1 MVLANTTG
9 TKAMTIS
16 NGPPLLKGNCSG
28 NFETPL
34 SGDDSNGMEL
44 VVLAAKQMSGKV
56 DRQTAKIK
64 ELVGFLDQCFEAQ
77 NSLQILDLENAK
89 KEISDTEIVRR
100 ELEDE
105 LSKIRQNY
113 QQLHADLDSLK
124 KDRIR
129 FESAAH
135 SLEKFKKDIELRES
149 HCISNLEKLSLEAA
163 SLRNS
168 KEENLKLIGENK
180 QLIAELL
187 EKINSNAIDHAS
199 ISAHLTHSQ
208 RTVETQLEE
217 IKSLRESLAAQTIKY
232 ETLSQENMLNH
243 VSMVKERDALQFELS
258 STKQSLADIQATYAQ
273 ALASHALAIT
283 AATQAHTNEMS
294 ALQRTHAA
302 SQAAQDARAASLI
315 DSLRAD
321 WNNERAQLRADADA
335 RISSEIASREA
346 RVRELCEEI
355 VGLRCVIESSRTEV
369 REVERALAD
378 SRALCAA
385 CERELMQSREK
396 VQLLEAQAEMGHSKF
411 EAEIREIRA
420 ENQTLSKKVEALH
433 SSKGLSDS
441 RCNELASNLARIT
454 AVMSEKDN
462 EIAKLQ
468 AEREALQDSVAQFK
482 TSIHQMKIEIESVVE
497 DSAKNLR
504 EINLA
509 HDQEVAKIRAD
520 GEDSKQKL
528 KATHAVEV
536 FRIAEENEAAL
547 EKIGHEWKS
556 KLEEQ
561 IEMKNK
567 ATEEA
572 REQFELKLKSVVLE
586 HERNRIELESTYNH
600 KIAAERESAKRNEC
614 GMHQAQS
621 DTEKRLE
628 EKTKEK
634 EALELKIRTLE
645 EQVAKRLRIHLTP
658 PRITETLQSESTLT
672 TKELSAANMT
682 QATVTATYEL
692 SIAQMT
698 TELNDLHKEIETLSL
713 KLNSAETK
721 ELESRRLAAN
731 LQVSSSVQIPDEES
745 LSRNLSMAEQKS
757 AMEADF
763 REITCRTELA
773 TKSNIAN
780 IKKSHDETISLQ
792 SREFEGKIREFETKN
807 ILLQNQV
814 AQLTLSLQQHQ
825 EQELKH
831 QQQQERLKLLQL
843 QNSVVSNTFVAFDS
857 PRPLTTSEQP
867 TTFQTFTPNGSKRM
881 EKPTPEKFSSTKQPN
896 VLTPSKR
903 LRFEA
908 DAFEI
913 RKSIQNSQEVHDE
926 IVDDPITSP
935 VKIFFKAADFLTF
948 VYTDVWKTSR
958 SNKSEVYAQLAVEGS
973 VKRVGG
979 QGSLK
984 AMRRGGK
991 SKVGASGGRTFIVKD
1006 TAAEGEFDEYE
1017 FRDLDRRHSITQK
1030 LRRSPIDFVP
1040 AESSHTLPIQGANA
1054 SATVTAVDF
1063 NEVSLTVSVQGVDSL
1078 ASFLLEDRPA
1088 HSKVRWINVNTM
1100 SLDVVKILGK
1110 HYGLHPLAIEDVFH
1124 TPQRIKADFYQDH
1137 IYVSML
1143 LPILAH
1149 PASASANESAWE
1161 SRLPAKRTATVSE
1174 LPSLFF
1180 GHDSLLRKS
1189 KSLSKKRLAAL
1200 LRPDAFLNECSLF
1213 LCENGVILSFWETSD
1228 REITDTVLSALAG
1241 SSVRCDPGQSVE
1253 KFVSSIQSSPWDPSR
1268 LTKLRTLCDASL
1280 VMHAIMD
1287 GIVDKYFEL
1296 TQFYDA
1302 QLTVVE
1308 DLVLE
1313 KPKSDYTRALHL
1325 MLKELSALKRRLQPT
1340 ESLLETLREDEFEDE
1355 ILERVRKQ
1363 TGVSTG
1369 RKISF
1374 VTKIYLKDIQDH
1386 CLTVL
1391 DELNALEQ
1399 TAKGLIDLVGQS
1411 MRCGG
1416 IRIMLCLQTFNT
1428 ISHRTENNMK
1438 LLSVVSFIFLPI
1450 TFLAGVFGM
1459 NFTYFP
1465 ELHFDIG
1472 KETQAG
1478 GGRCVLLLG
1487 VLLGDSGVL
1496 RGWVVAD
1503 GAFVRVVKRKMN
1515 ITLREADQG
1524 RRSHRTRH
1532 RRAGEF
1538 GGADAD
1544 DDAAARLCETRWRT
1558 PTPAAAQP
1566 TTCGITAVDF
1576 DAASLAVA
1584 VLADAAALRE
1594 FLQRPRPAA
1603 GSAVRWVNVPSM
1615 CAGALAALKD
1625 AYGLHPLAVEDVFH
1639 APQRIKADLY
1649 QDHLYVSLLLPM
1661 LCRPADSSALPGD
1674 GAGTHTSLLPAPA
1687 VADGNSDVL
1696 PALFS
1701 GHDNLLRKAGAL
1713 PRPGRAALVRPD
1725 AFVNECSLFL
1735 CADGVILSLWE
1746 ANCREITDA
1755 VMNNLAGLSPGS
1767 SANETLEDF
1776 VARVRACDADPA
1788 RLTKLRRK
1796 CDASLVMH
1804 ALMDGIVDKYFEL
1817 TKFYDE
1823 QLTVMEELVLEKP
1836 KAGYTRA
1843 LHLILKEL
1851 STLKRR
1857 LQPTENLVRT
1867 LRDDNKQDHCM
1878 TVVEE
1883 LNALEQWAS
1892 GLIDLTF
1899 NTVSH
1904 RTENS
1909 MKLLSVISF
1918 IFLPITFVAGVFG

>member
-1 MVLANTTG
+1 
-9 TKAMTIS
+9 
-16 NGPPLLKGNCSG
+16 
-28 NFETPL
+28 
-34 SGDDSNGMEL
+34 MEL

-124 KDRIR
+124 K
-129 FESAAH
+129 EY
-135 SLEKFKKDIELRES
+135 
-149 HCISNLEKLSLEAA
+149 
-163 SLRNS
+163 NS
-168 KEENLKLIGENK
+168 FRKEENLKLIGENK

-294 ALQRTHAA
+294 ALQQTHAA

-572 REQFELKLKSVVLE
+572 REQFELKLKSVVHE

-645 EQVAKRLRIHLTP
+645 EQ
-658 PRITETLQSESTLT
+658 TLQSESTLT

-731 LQVSSSVQIPDEES
+731 LQESVSVFEKK
-745 LSRNLSMAEQKS
+745 MAEQKS

-1040 AESSHTLPIQGANA
+1040 AESSHTLPIQSANA

-1078 ASFLLEDRPA
+1078 ASFLVEDRPA

-1399 TAKGLIDLVGQS
+1399 TAKGLIDL
-1411 MRCGG
+1411 
-1416 IRIMLCLQTFNT
+1416 TFNT

-1472 KETQAG
+1472 KETS
-1478 GGRCVLLLG
+1478 RCVLLLG

-1503 GAFVRVVKRKMN
+1503 GAFVRVVKRRMN

-1558 PTPAAAQP
+1558 PTPTAAQP

-1603 GSAVRWVNVPSM
+1603 GSAVRWVNVPSV

-1836 KAGYTRA
+1836 KAGYTRGTVAAGGASTPHSEGA
-1843 LHLILKEL
+1843 LHAEAKVAAHRKSCPHFE
-1851 STLKRR
+1851 RR
-1857 LQPTENLVRT
+1857 
-1867 LRDDNKQDHCM
+1867 
-1878 TVVEE
+1878 
-1883 LNALEQWAS
+1883 
-1892 GLIDLTF
+1892 
-1899 NTVSH
+1899 
-1904 RTENS
+1904 
-1909 MKLLSVISF
+1909 
-1918 IFLPITFVAGVFG
+1918 

>member
-1 MVLANTTG
+1 
-9 TKAMTIS
+9 
-16 NGPPLLKGNCSG
+16 
-28 NFETPL
+28 
-34 SGDDSNGMEL
+34 
-44 VVLAAKQMSGKV
+44 MS
-56 DRQTAKIK
+56 
-64 ELVGFLDQCFEAQ
+64 AQ

-294 ALQRTHAA
+294 ALQQTHAA

-572 REQFELKLKSVVLE
+572 REQFELKLKSVVHE

-645 EQVAKRLRIHLTP
+645 EQ
-658 PRITETLQSESTLT
+658 TLQSESTLT

-731 LQVSSSVQIPDEES
+731 LQTTDHLGTTNDFSNVHTKWQ
-745 LSRNLSMAEQKS
+745 QK
-757 AMEADF
+757 D
-763 REITCRTELA
+763 
-773 TKSNIAN
+773 
-780 IKKSHDETISLQ
+780 
-792 SREFEGKIREFETKN
+792 GK
-807 ILLQNQV
+807 
-814 AQLTLSLQQHQ
+814 
-825 EQELKH
+825 
-831 QQQQERLKLLQL
+831 
-843 QNSVVSNTFVAFDS
+843 
-857 PRPLTTSEQP
+857 
-867 TTFQTFTPNGSKRM
+867 GC
-881 EKPTPEKFSSTKQPN
+881 STKQPN

-958 SNKSEVYAQLAVEGS
+958 RKALGQNVVEIM
-973 VKRVGG
+973 K
-979 QGSLK
+979 
-984 AMRRGGK
+984 
-991 SKVGASGGRTFIVKD
+991 
-1006 TAAEGEFDEYE
+1006 
-1017 FRDLDRRHSITQK
+1017 DLDRRHSITQK

-1040 AESSHTLPIQGANA
+1040 AESSHTLPIQSANA

-1078 ASFLLEDRPA
+1078 ASFLVEDRPA

-1313 KPKSDYTRALHL
+1313 KPKSDYTRGDKSSPVRERAGAP
-1325 MLKELSALKRRLQPT
+1325 SADGK
-1340 ESLLETLREDEFEDE
+1340 
-1355 ILERVRKQ
+1355 
-1363 TGVSTG
+1363 
-1369 RKISF
+1369 
-1374 VTKIYLKDIQDH
+1374 
-1386 CLTVL
+1386 
-1391 DELNALEQ
+1391 
-1399 TAKGLIDLVGQS
+1399 LVGNAE
-1411 MRCGG
+1411 RGR
-1416 IRIMLCLQTFNT
+1416 IR
-1428 ISHRTENNMK
+1428 RY
-1438 LLSVVSFIFLPI
+1438 LSV
-1450 TFLAGVFGM
+1450 
-1459 NFTYFP
+1459 
-1465 ELHFDIG
+1465 
-1472 KETQAG
+1472 
-1478 GGRCVLLLG
+1478 
-1487 VLLGDSGVL
+1487 
-1496 RGWVVAD
+1496 
-1503 GAFVRVVKRKMN
+1503 
-1515 ITLREADQG
+1515 
-1524 RRSHRTRH
+1524 
-1532 RRAGEF
+1532 
-1538 GGADAD
+1538 
-1544 DDAAARLCETRWRT
+1544 
-1558 PTPAAAQP
+1558 
-1566 TTCGITAVDF
+1566 
-1576 DAASLAVA
+1576 
-1584 VLADAAALRE
+1584 
-1594 FLQRPRPAA
+1594 
-1603 GSAVRWVNVPSM
+1603 
-1615 CAGALAALKD
+1615 
-1625 AYGLHPLAVEDVFH
+1625 
-1639 APQRIKADLY
+1639 
-1649 QDHLYVSLLLPM
+1649 
-1661 LCRPADSSALPGD
+1661 
-1674 GAGTHTSLLPAPA
+1674 
-1687 VADGNSDVL
+1687 
-1696 PALFS
+1696 
-1701 GHDNLLRKAGAL
+1701 
-1713 PRPGRAALVRPD
+1713 
-1725 AFVNECSLFL
+1725 
-1735 CADGVILSLWE
+1735 
-1746 ANCREITDA
+1746 
-1755 VMNNLAGLSPGS
+1755 
-1767 SANETLEDF
+1767 
-1776 VARVRACDADPA
+1776 
-1788 RLTKLRRK
+1788 
-1796 CDASLVMH
+1796 
-1804 ALMDGIVDKYFEL
+1804 
-1817 TKFYDE
+1817 
-1823 QLTVMEELVLEKP
+1823 
-1836 KAGYTRA
+1836 
-1843 LHLILKEL
+1843 LI
-1851 STLKRR
+1851 
-1857 LQPTENLVRT
+1857 
-1867 LRDDNKQDHCM
+1867 
-1878 TVVEE
+1878 
-1883 LNALEQWAS
+1883 
-1892 GLIDLTF
+1892 
-1899 NTVSH
+1899 
-1904 RTENS
+1904 
-1909 MKLLSVISF
+1909 
-1918 IFLPITFVAGVFG
+1918 